1 MAHTPMKSLV
11 ALATEKLLLKTSGNT
26 FLEGV
31 AFMYSAGLSPDRVSV
46 MRTQEDKKYILMFH
60 SKCDIR
66 PFAANYASFD
76 RVLRGLVHIRA
87 WHLKSIEFVDID
99 FRSKDMPHLERT
111 IDKLGVDLVVLR
123 NCTYH
128 GIQPGEES
136 QKLLNA
142 LNRKKQ
148 AVVCEYG
155 DTRLKHR
162 LCRRPTAPAPDVPA
176 LGQQN
181 VPDDDAVSMMAPA
194 APRPQNHRARRV
206 SGRSRMDL
214 HESLDVVVQHL
225 KSNIQW
231 ILLPAGLYAISK
243 LAQKLVPGPHNQPR
257 LSFRDKTVLIT
268 GASTGLGRAL
278 ATELYARGAK
288 LILTARSIDKLREL
302 AEELKA
308 SGVQNKHEPA
318 YRSGKTGR
326 AVDRREDD
334 RCPHQQ
340 RRSLESRPD
349 YRHADQDSATNYGSM
364 PFYLLFNI
372 LLQVNYFG
380 HITVTK
386 ALLPFIPDE
395 GCIIV
400 TSSLQG
406 RVAVPYRSAYS
417 ASKHA
422 LQGFFDS
429 MRGEE
434 RHNLQILIVSAGYM
448 NTGFGAKALDINGQ
462 PVAKEDQDQAKG
474 YSSEYSA
481 KAILDSAERR
491 DIELILAPFVHRTG
505 IFLRWLWPTLFYR
518 LMYKRSLK
526 DEYGKKQQ

>member
-194 APRPQNHRARRV
+194 APRPQNHRARR
-206 SGRSRMDL
+206 
-214 HESLDVVVQHL
+214 
-225 KSNIQW
+225 NIQW

-318 YRSGKTGR
+318 YRYLDICEPTDLEKLVELSIDGKTIDVLINNAGLSNR
-326 AVDRREDD
+326 GPITDTPIKV
-334 RCPHQQ
+334 Q
-340 RRSLESRPD
+340 RQIME
-349 YRHADQDSATNYGSM
+349 
-364 PFYLLFNI
+364 
-372 LLQVNYFG
+372 VNYFG

-518 LMYKRSLK
+518 LMYKRSLR